1 MYVEAELVLSAY
13 KPRKLKQGMLFLN
26 RRKDPPEMTELDHE
40 VADKDPYIMIFGHP
54 VELGL
59 FDLTLTYQLAK
70 HEEIA
75 WVDEGEDSED
85 MHEITIE
92 DINSILRSN
101 NHCKI
106 QIKDKLYQKERMIIP
121 VYDEEKVIIKL
132 IEEEE

>member
-1 MYVEAELVLSAY
+1 MYKNCELVLHAY
-13 KPRKLKQGMLFLN
+13 KPRKLKQGMLFID
-26 RRKDPPEMTELDHE
+26 RTKDPPEIYELTHSVIDSEAYMTNN
-40 VADKDPYIMIFGHP
+40 GCP

-59 FDLTLTYQLAK
+59 FDLSLIWQLAK

-85 MHEITIE
+85 MHEITID

-101 NHCKI
+101 NRCKI